1 MMTLSKSKSI
11 LTVFCLLYP
20 LFSSGQKT
28 SRFDDLTINLKY
40 HYGFVMQHSSN
51 MAQLANQRP
60 PSIELELS
68 KQTTNKQRFAQ
79 LYNFPRIGISAH
91 YFIMDPKKPLGN
103 MLGIFPHMSL
113 VIFRTARHEMHFR
126 IGVGAGFTERR
137 FDLHNNY
144 KDNVISSR
152 TSFTLSARL
161 NYAFK
166 TGRLNINTGLGMLH
180 FSNGAIKVPNLGI
193 NLPSFYLGIG
203 IRSKVQNEILPD
215 TLQFPVFKRKNV
227 VFMSVAG
234 GFKQIYPIGGPDY
247 FMGTYSLYAGRS
259 LNRKSTI
266 LIGSDL
272 FYDPTGKHLF
282 DGDLS
287 QVKKT
292 NLKIGLNFGH
302 ELTVSRLSLITQ
314 FGYYLLDPYKVNKPF
329 YQRYGLKYYFHPNYF
344 AGIALKAHFGVADVV
359 EWSAGFKF

>member
-1 MMTLSKSKSI
+1 MTLSKSKSI
-11 LTVFCLLYP
+11 LVAFCLLYP
-20 LFSSGQKT
+20 LLSAGQKK

-40 HYGFVMQHSSN
+40 HYGFVMQHSAN

-68 KQTTNKQRFAQ
+68 KQTTNQQPFAQ

-113 VIFRTARHEMHFR
+113 VIFRTPKHEMHFR
-126 IGVGAGFTERR
+126 IGVGAGFIERR
-137 FDLHNNY
+137 FDLHANY

-152 TSFTLSARL
+152 TNFTLSGRL
-161 NYAFK
+161 NYSFK
-166 TGRLNINTGLGMLH
+166 TGRININTGLGLLH

-193 NLPSFYLGIG
+193 NLPSIYLGIG
-203 IRSKVQNEILPD
+203 LSSKTRHEMLPD
-215 TLQFPVFKRKNV
+215 TLPAFKRKNV
-227 VFMSVAG
+227 IFMSVAG

-247 FMGTYSLYAGRS
+247 FMGTYSLYGGRL

-266 LIGSDL
+266 LIGADL
-272 FYDPTGKHLF
+272 FYDPTGKKLF
-282 DGDLS
+282 DGDLT
-287 QVKKT
+287 QVKNS
-292 NLKIGLNFGH
+292 NLKAGLNFGH
-302 ELTVSRLSLITQ
+302 ELIISKLALITQ
-314 FGYYLLDPYKVNKPF
+314 FGYYVFDPYKINKPF

-344 AGIALKAHFGVADVV
+344 AGIALKAHYGVADCV
-359 EWSAGFKF
+359 EWSVGFKF